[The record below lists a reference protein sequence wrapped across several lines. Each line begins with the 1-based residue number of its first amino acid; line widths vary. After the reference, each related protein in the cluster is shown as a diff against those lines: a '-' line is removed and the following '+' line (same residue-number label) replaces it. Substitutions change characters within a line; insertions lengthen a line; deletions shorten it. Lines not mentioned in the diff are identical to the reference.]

1 MVAAGEA
8 SPYERPGS
16 SLATPGLG
24 EMSAM
29 LPTYM
34 DAVADGSRDF
44 TGALLE
50 MTEAEVAA
58 KRRDDFARRV
68 RSAGF
73 PYARAL
79 ADFDFGFQP
88 SVPRAKVE
96 ELATLRFPGRA
107 GNVLLVGSPGVGKTH
122 IAVALGVEAVRARKE
137 VRLAG
142 CAGPMGDLARADRLG
157 TLAKRTRCYA
167 HASLLVID
175 EVGYLGID
183 ASGAE
188 LLLQLVSARHGRRSA
203 ILTTNVGIAGWADVF
218 GDPVRASAIADRLCH
233 HCTMARI
240 TGRSYRTRDLPAD
253 GPGRPGGKEGDD
265 GRGRAVR
272 ASGANGPEVGGGAGG
287 DADPCGHD
295 GTRHG
300 AGRQSR
306 ARAGDRARAVRAR
319 GRAGRG
325 APRARRR
332 RREDHRAGGAPRAV
346 LRVPG
351 GRHGG
356 GWGLTDAVRAR
367 QEWRGCVVTDGA
379 GALRHLVVKIVLTG
393 EI

>member
-1 MVAAGEA
+1 MVAVEEA
-8 SPYERPGS
+8 SPYERLRNN
-16 SLATPGLG
+16 LATLRLG

-68 RSAGF
+68 RSARF
-73 PYARAL
+73 PYVKTL

-96 ELATLRFPGRA
+96 ELATLRFLERA

-122 IAVALGVEAVRARKE
+122 IAVALGVEAVCARKE
-137 VRLAG
+137 VRFVD
-142 CAGPMGDLARADRLG
+142 CARLIGDLTRADRLG
-157 TLAKRTRCYA
+157 TLAKRTRYYA

-188 LLLQLVSARHGRRSA
+188 LLFQLVSARYERRST

-233 HCTMARI
+233 HCTMIRI
-240 TGRSYRTRDLPAD
+240 TGRSYRMKDLPAD
-253 GPGRPGGKEGDD
+253 GPGRPGGKEDDD
-265 GRGRAVR
+265 GRR
-272 ASGANGPEVGGGAGG
+272 
-287 DADPCGHD
+287 
-295 GTRHG
+295 
-300 AGRQSR
+300 
-306 ARAGDRARAVRAR
+306 
-319 GRAGRG
+319 
-325 APRARRR
+325 
-332 RREDHRAGGAPRAV
+332 
-346 LRVPG
+346 
-351 GRHGG
+351 
-356 GWGLTDAVRAR
+356 
-367 QEWRGCVVTDGA
+367 
-379 GALRHLVVKIVLTG
+379 
-393 EI
+393 